1 MTDDITLRQAQLE
14 KLFADGKLSQD
25 ELDELEILRDEAG
38 QGWLFESE
46 RQERAQE
53 PIRDCAAEIAR
64 RQGVPLRGQ
73 DGGEQADLFG
83 QGLLL

>member
-1 MTDDITLRQAQLE
+1 MTDEIILRQAQLE
-14 KLFADGKLSQD
+14 KLFADGKLTQD

-53 PIRDCAAEIAR
+53 SIPDFTAEIAR
-64 RQGVPLRGQ
+64 RQEAPLKGH
-73 DGGEQADLFG
+73 DSGEQADLFG